1 MTASHI
7 KISKK
12 EKCHHMITLMVV
24 ERPSE
29 TSWDKYCRCILSS
42 DLVQGR
48 KIVLLFA
55 STGVTAVL
63 LLVPET
69 RCSVMNL
76 GNKSAL
82 RTEVNVT
89 LALEVTALI
98 VLEDKFGML
107 Q

>member
-1 MTASHI
+1 M
-7 KISKK
+7 
-12 EKCHHMITLMVV
+12 
-24 ERPSE
+24 
-29 TSWDKYCRCILSS
+29 CILSS
-42 DLVQGR
+42 DLVEGR
-48 KIVLLFA
+48 KIVLLSA
-55 STGVTAVL
+55 STAVAAVL

-82 RTEVNVT
+82 RTEVTMT

-98 VLEDKFGML
+98 VLEAKSGML